1 MLHVGNYEASKRK
14 LSAENADLLRQ
25 VQELENSANLILK
38 TKVGLVHAL
47 DDMKSVADH
56 EAKERIALLG
66 KFRNLEHNVDG
77 LKEMLSDEALGKENI
92 AHQLSKALGDVDMW
106 RKKYELEGLAKSE
119 ELEMANLKLQARLS
133 DSQSMIEQLSQ
144 NSFN

>member
-1 MLHVGNYEASKRK
+1 MEVGQLNLGNYEASKRK

-25 VQELENSANLILK
+25 VQELDNSANLILK

-77 LKEMLSDEALGKENI
+77 LKEMLSDEALEENI
-92 AHQLSKALGDVDMW
+92 AHPSA
-106 RKKYELEGLAKSE
+106 
-119 ELEMANLKLQARLS
+119 
-133 DSQSMIEQLSQ
+133 
-144 NSFN
+144 